1 MFAPVIRSIARGR
14 ANTRLVPA
22 KLGVSWNRGLHA
34 TAIRSINPLLPF
46 DVLEEVQNDELEQ
59 ENSKLARQKKRL
71 LKQKKKA
78 EKKLKEAEETGKFET
93 VNDSVPKAK
102 AVVSDLEQ
110 TDVVQLGES
119 SADQYLEF
127 KEKIKQET
135 INKREATIAAA
146 AAGGSGG
153 SNNGGDGDKPEPPVE
168 EEGDKEAEEKEV
180 KEQEEQKKKQEQ
192 EEEQTK
198 KEDEEYEY
206 EEYAE
211 EPQSK
216 FKHMLGQFG
225 RFLFKCLE
233 TMGITFSSVGILG
246 VAGYVYHKV
255 YNEQVLDKIDKA
267 FATGDPAYQLAIH
280 KKTNKHIEHDDCEGE
295 DLTKFW
301 VERPQQQLLDD
312 IISGKI
318 VGRYYLIIGE
328 KGTGKTTLLL
338 ESMKKVNG
346 TNVAIFDAHADPEI
360 FRIRLGK
367 ALNFAYSEDYI
378 GSLFSIRGPR
388 DTTALLDIERAFSKL
403 EELSIKRRMKDK
415 NFKPLIMII
424 NNSHL
429 IKENEEGI
437 KLIELL
443 QQKAESLSGSGLL
456 TIIFNSDDYWVYEK
470 LKKLGTRLEL
480 INVRDFNR
488 AETVSA
494 LKFIREKFF
503 PSFKYP
509 ELKLNN
515 ESCNKIYDLIGGRPQ
530 HISQVARHRDII
542 RACHEIIDREKTWLL
557 NQCGLLGMDM
567 DDDVMESGK
576 FSSSCMLLVKE
587 FVEMDK
593 ARENHNLIIHGGSL
607 ADDQV
612 RDDDHHLPELPLWRA
627 RQIMTRP
634 DYIQQY
640 DNLNI
645 FTIDSE
651 LRVRADSIPMMRGF
665 HEILSQ
671 PHFNELLDD
680 TIQRV
685 ADIES
690 LARTR
695 EVLFKDLNLGSK
707 YEIVKKLEGNKIEV
721 GVKRSAKQIEVHGQA
736 NEIPLTEQSQQD
748 NSDDDIEMMLEDI
761 NRKDSKKW
769 WKKRMGRFDDST
781 VPKKS
786 NEYDIDLNRE

>member
-1 MFAPVIRSIARGR
+1 MFSPLFRTVIRRRAVITARGR
-14 ANTRLVPA
+14 T
-22 KLGVSWNRGLHA
+22 S
-34 TAIRSINPLLPF
+34 AIRNFHGSAIRAINPLLPF
-46 DVLEEVQNDELEQ
+46 DVLEEVQNDELKD
-59 ENSKLARQKKRL
+59 ENSKLVKQKKRL
-71 LKQKKKA
+71 IKQKKQA
-78 EKKLKEAEETGKFET
+78 EKKLQEAEGKTE
-93 VNDSVPKAK
+93 VPNEKAIVPEVEQT
-102 AVVSDLEQ
+102 AVVTQ
-110 TDVVQLGES
+110 GTR
-119 SADQYLEF
+119 SADQYLEY
-127 KEKIKQET
+127 KEQLKQDMLHKHE
-135 INKREATIAAA
+135 AAA
-146 AAGGSGG
+146 SGGSGSG
-153 SNNGGDGDKPEPPVE
+153 GGNGNGDESNSPEQDKDKDKEDKEKEEDQEKKEAKE
-168 EEGDKEAEEKEV
+168 EEEEEK
-180 KEQEEQKKKQEQ
+180 
-192 EEEQTK
+192 
-198 KEDEEYEY
+198 YEY
-206 EEYAE
+206 EEYNE
-211 EPQSK
+211 EPESRFRQ
-216 FKHMLGQFG
+216 MLGQFG
-225 RFLFKCLE
+225 RFIFKCLE

-255 YNEQVLDKIDKA
+255 YNEQVLDKIDRA

-280 KKTNKHIEHDDCEGE
+280 KKTNKHIEHDDCQEE
-295 DLTKFW
+295 DLTKYW
-301 VERPQQQLLDD
+301 VERPQQHLLDD

-367 ALNFAYSEDYI
+367 ALNFAYNEDYI

-415 NFKPLIMII
+415 NFQPLIMII

-456 TIIFNSDDYWVYEK
+456 TIVFNSDDYWVYEK

-488 AETVSA
+488 FETANA

-509 ELKLNN
+509 DLKLDDQM
-515 ESCNKIYDLIGGRPQ
+515 CHKIYDLIGGRPQ
-530 HISQVARHRDII
+530 HISQVARHKDIN

-576 FSSSCMLLVKE
+576 FSTSCMLLVKE

-593 ARENHNLIIHGGSL
+593 ARDNHNLIIDGGSL
-607 ADDQV
+607 VDDKI
-612 RDDDHHLPELPLWRA
+612 RHDDHHLPELPLWRA

-651 LRVRADSIPMMRGF
+651 LRVRADSVPMMRAF
-665 HEILSQ
+665 HEIVSQ

-680 TIQRV
+680 SIQRV

-707 YEIVKKLEGNKIEV
+707 YEIVKKKDGNKIEV

-736 NEIPLTEQSQQD
+736 NEVALESEADEDD
-748 NSDDDIEMMLEDI
+748 NDIEMMLEDI
-761 NRKDSKKW
+761 HRKDSKKW
-769 WKKRMGRFDDST
+769 WEKRLGRLDDHPM
-781 VPKKS
+781 PKRAS
-786 NEYDIDLNRE
+786 EYDIDISREK

>member
-1 MFAPVIRSIARGR
+1 MFSPLFRTVIRRGAVITARGR
-14 ANTRLVPA
+14 T
-22 KLGVSWNRGLHA
+22 S
-34 TAIRSINPLLPF
+34 AIRNFHGSAIRAINPLLPF
-46 DVLEEVQNDELEQ
+46 DVLEEVQNDELKD
-59 ENSKLARQKKRL
+59 ENSKLVKQRKRL
-71 LKQKKKA
+71 IKQKKKA
-78 EKKLKEAEETGKFET
+78 EKKLHDAEEKTE
-93 VNDSVPKAK
+93 VPKEK
-102 AVVSDLEQ
+102 AIVPELEQ
-110 TDVVQLGES
+110 TAVVTLGTR
-119 SADQYLEF
+119 SADEYLEY
-127 KEKIKQET
+127 KEQLKQDMLHKNE
-135 INKREATIAAA
+135 AA
-146 AAGGSGG
+146 AAGGSGSG
-153 SNNGGDGDKPEPPVE
+153 GGNGNGDESNSPEQDKDKEDKEKEEDKEKKEAKE
-168 EEGDKEAEEKEV
+168 EEEEEK
-180 KEQEEQKKKQEQ
+180 
-192 EEEQTK
+192 
-198 KEDEEYEY
+198 YEY
-206 EEYAE
+206 EEYNE
-211 EPQSK
+211 EPESRFRQ
-216 FKHMLGQFG
+216 MLGQFG
-225 RFLFKCLE
+225 RFMFKCLE

-280 KKTNKHIEHDDCEGE
+280 KKTNKHIEHDDCQEE
-295 DLTKFW
+295 DLTKYW
-301 VERPQQQLLDD
+301 VERPQQHLLDD

-367 ALNFAYSEDYI
+367 ALNFAYNEDYI

-415 NFKPLIMII
+415 KFQPLIMII

-443 QQKAESLSGSGLL
+443 QQKAESFSGSGLL
-456 TIIFNSDDYWVYEK
+456 TIVFNSDDYWVYEK

-488 AETVSA
+488 FETVSA

-509 ELKLNN
+509 DLKLDDQM
-515 ESCNKIYDLIGGRPQ
+515 CHKIYDLIGGRPQ
-530 HISQVARHRDII
+530 HISQVARHKDIN

-593 ARENHNLIIHGGSL
+593 ARDNHNLIIDGGSL
-607 ADDQV
+607 VDDNI
-612 RDDDHHLPELPLWRA
+612 RHDDHHLPELPLWRA

-651 LRVRADSIPMMRGF
+651 LRVRADSVPMMRAF
-665 HEILSQ
+665 HEIVSQ

-680 TIQRV
+680 TTQRV

-707 YEIVKKLEGNKIEV
+707 YEIVKKKDGNKIEV

-736 NEIPLTEQSQQD
+736 NEVALESEADEDD
-748 NSDDDIEMMLEDI
+748 NDIEMMLEDI
-761 NRKDSKKW
+761 HRKDSKKW
-769 WKKRMGRFDDST
+769 WEKRLGRLDDHPM
-781 VPKKS
+781 PKRA
-786 NEYDIDLNRE
+786 NEYDIDISREK